1 MAWATQQINS
11 TLKEIFYKYVLICF
25 ERGNKMIRFILI
37 NILFAL
43 AYLWGLEN
51 NRLICGAMLFIGPFI
66 ELFLYWA
73 LIERKETQCQE

>member
-1 MAWATQQINS
+1 
-11 TLKEIFYKYVLICF
+11 
-25 ERGNKMIRFILI
+25 MIRFILI